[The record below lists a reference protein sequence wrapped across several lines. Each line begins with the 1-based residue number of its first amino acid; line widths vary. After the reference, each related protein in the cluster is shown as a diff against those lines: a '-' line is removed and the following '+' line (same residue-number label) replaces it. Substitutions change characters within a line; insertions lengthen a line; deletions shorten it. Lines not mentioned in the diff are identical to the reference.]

1 VAHPEGTRYLDS
13 ILQILARNG
22 VRLIRL
28 DAVGYAVKRAGSSCF
43 MTDETFA
50 FIRAFSARARSHG
63 LQVLVEI
70 HAHHQL
76 QIEIARQIDW
86 VYDFALPPLVL
97 HAFFAATAEHLKHW
111 IAIRPN
117 NALSVLDT
125 HDGIGVMDIGA
136 DASDPEARK
145 GLVPEAGIERLVQ
158 QIHANSRGDSLR
170 ATGAAASNLDL
181 YQVNC
186 TFYDAIGRDDLRY
199 LLCRA
204 IQFFLPG
211 IPQVYYVGLLAGAN
225 DMELLGRTG
234 VGRDINRRYYTRNE
248 IAAAMEMPV
257 VGDLFELMRLRN
269 THPAFQGSFVLQPS
283 THETLDMCWSKGAA
297 YVRLRVDLRS
307 GEHVIE
313 ASAGAPP
320 PRFRLLNAAVPI
332 TA

>member
-1 VAHPEGTRYLDS
+1 
-13 ILQILARNG
+13 
-22 VRLIRL
+22 
-28 DAVGYAVKRAGSSCF
+28 
-43 MTDETFA
+43 
-50 FIRAFSARARSHG
+50 
-63 LQVLVEI
+63 
-70 HAHHQL
+70 
-76 QIEIARQIDW
+76 
-86 VYDFALPPLVL
+86 LPPLVL
-97 HAFFAATAEHLKHW
+97 HAFFAGTAEHLKHW

-125 HDGIGVMDIGA
+125 HDGIGVMDIGV

-145 GLVPEAGIERLVQ
+145 GLVPEAGIELLVQ

-225 DMELLGRTG
+225 DMALLGRTG
-234 VGRDINRRYYTRNE
+234 VGRDINRRYYTSNE
-248 IAAAMEMPV
+248 IAAAMERPV

-283 THETLDMCWSKGAA
+283 TPETLDMCRSKGAA
-297 YVRLRVDLRS
+297 YVRLRVDLRC

-313 ASAGAPP
+313 TSAGSPP
-320 PRFRLLNAAVPI
+320 PRFRLLNASVPI